1 MLLYNST
8 ESRPQARVGG
18 SWINLYGSIGLT
30 DLSATAIN
38 PGTPNDGYALVYDDV
53 SGEYDLKDISIVERI
68 HFNSNFDTFSPP
80 LLFQGG
86 ETFTSLISESKITI
100 DKIEYRLDTT
110 DTWTDVGGT
119 TIVDINN
126 IVPSAGTQWE
136 LRFIVDYG
144 TNDGESSVVLK
155 YRE

>member
-1 MLLYNST
+1 
-8 ESRPQARVGG
+8 
-18 SWINLYGSIGLT
+18 
-30 DLSATAIN
+30 
-38 PGTPNDGYALVYDDV
+38 
-53 SGEYDLKDISIVERI
+53 
-68 HFNSNFDTFSPP
+68 
-80 LLFQGG
+80 
-86 ETFTSLISESKITI
+86 
-100 DKIEYRLDTT
+100 LDTT